1 MIDFQQR
8 AILLIQLIYQ
18 LFYKMKQDQDIIA
31 VPGKRNTNNVLPKYW
46 SFAIRCTFI
55 EQVEN
60 VLLMQRFTQ
69 GCDIKPH
76 FHFSWHLLLHK
87 WNASAVESR
96 NIFEDLKKLQVCVI
110 LTSVLEVL
118 SRYGYKMTFPRSH
131 LSTTL
136 SHLKGSP
143 MMLGTKLH

>member
-1 MIDFQQR
+1 
-8 AILLIQLIYQ
+8 
-18 LFYKMKQDQDIIA
+18 
-31 VPGKRNTNNVLPKYW
+31 
-46 SFAIRCTFI
+46 
-55 EQVEN
+55 
-60 VLLMQRFTQ
+60 MQRFTQ
-69 GCDIKPH
+69 GCDIKQ
-76 FHFSWHLLLHK
+76 HK

-118 SRYGYKMTFPRSH
+118 SRYGYKMTFSRSH

-143 MMLGTKLH
+143 MMLGTKLY